1 MRERESCKGCL
12 PGSLRRFCVCSG
24 MCRQE
29 QCVSEDGFLQ
39 GLTRFRVTLSVQVW
53 GMGLCGRVF
62 VPARLHE
69 ELYCHSS
76 LL

>member
-1 MRERESCKGCL
+1 M
-12 PGSLRRFCVCSG
+12 
-24 MCRQE
+24 
-29 QCVSEDGFLQ
+29 SEDGFLQ